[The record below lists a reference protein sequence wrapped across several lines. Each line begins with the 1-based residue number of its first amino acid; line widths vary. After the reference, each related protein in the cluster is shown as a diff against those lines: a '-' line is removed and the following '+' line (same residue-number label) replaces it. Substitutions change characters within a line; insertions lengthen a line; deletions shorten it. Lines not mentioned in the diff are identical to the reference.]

1 LTPDFVGGRR
11 ALHAEPDLS
20 LYKDTLLFLVT
31 AGVVAPL
38 FVRLRSSPVLGF
50 LIAGAA
56 LGPQGLG
63 RLAEDNPWLAPF
75 ALTKIVEVDNV
86 GSLGVVFLLFMMGLE
101 LSFER
106 LTSMRRLVF
115 GLGLSQVVVTSLIIG
130 GAALALGQPVPAA
143 VILGA
148 ALSMSSTSI
157 VIPVLAERKR
167 LNSAVGRASFAVLL
181 FQDLAVAP
189 LLFMTTML
197 AKGEIHGLGADF
209 IWALVPAA
217 LALVALFVLGRLVL
231 RPLFHSV
238 ATAKSAELFMAAS
251 LLVVIGAGLIAALS
265 GLSMA
270 LGAFIA
276 GLLLAE
282 TEFRR
287 EIEVTIEPF
296 KGLLLGLFF
305 VSVGAGLD
313 LSLVFAAPLRILGL
327 ACALLIIKGATLLA
341 LGRLFKAPWRVAREV
356 ALLLG
361 PGGEFAFV
369 MIGAAATVVAP
380 EIGHTALVAVTV
392 TMLVIPLLARLA
404 EWLPR
409 GAASEPLAE
418 AFEAPPEDGQPRV
431 IIVGYGRVGALISD
445 MLARHEIAY
454 IAVDADAKVVAKA
467 RGEGR
472 PIYFG
477 DATRS
482 EYLRRCGI
490 DSARALIVTMDAPR
504 SNEAV
509 VKIARTLRPDLT
521 IIARARDA
529 AHAST
534 LYELGVTDAVPETIE
549 ASLQLSEAALVDIG
563 VPMGYVIA
571 SIHEKRDEFRRMLVA
586 AGAQPRPQIA
596 KRTIAS
602 ATQAR
607 RKRKPKPKPN

>member
-1 LTPDFVGGRR
+1 MHATPDL
-11 ALHAEPDLS
+11 A
-20 LYKDTLLFLVT
+20 LYKETLLFLVT

-38 FVRLRSSPVLGF
+38 FIRLRSSPVLGF

-75 ALTKIVEVDNV
+75 ALTKIAEVDNV
-86 GSLGVVFLLFMMGLE
+86 GALGVVFLLFMMGLE

-115 GLGLSQVVVTSLIIG
+115 GLGLAQVLVTWLIIG
-130 GAALALGQPVPAA
+130 LAALAIGEPIPAA

-197 AKGEIHGLGADF
+197 AGGRINGFGADF
-209 IWALVPAA
+209 IWTLGPAA
-217 LALVALFVLGRLVL
+217 IALVALVVLGRLVL

-305 VSVGAGLD
+305 VSVGASLD
-313 LSLVFAAPLRILGL
+313 LSLLIAAPLRVLGV
-327 ACALLIIKGATLLA
+327 AFAIVVVKGATVLA
-341 LGRLFKAPWRVAREV
+341 LGRIFRAPWRVAREV

-369 MIGAAATVVAP
+369 MIGAAAGVVSA
-380 EIGHTALVAVTV
+380 ESGHTALVAVTV
-392 TMLVIPLLARLA
+392 TMLTIPLLARLA
-404 EWLPR
+404 DWLPV
-409 GAASEPLAE
+409 GAAPSEAVAE
-418 AFEAPPEDGQPRV
+418 VFEAPPEDGQARV
-431 IIVGYGRVGALISD
+431 IIVGCGRVGSLISD
-445 MLARHEIAY
+445 MLKRHDIAH
-454 IAVDADAKVVAKA
+454 IAVDSDAKLVAGA
-467 RGEGR
+467 RSSGR
-472 PIYFG
+472 QIYFG
-477 DATRS
+477 DATRP
-482 EYLRRCGI
+482 EFLRRCGI

-509 VKIARTLRPDLT
+509 VKIARSLRPDLT

-571 SIHEKRDEFRRMLVA
+571 SIHEKRDEYRRMLIS
-586 AGAQPRPQIA
+586 AGAPPRPQIA
-596 KRTIAS
+596 KRTS
-602 ATQAR
+602 ATRAS
-607 RKRKPKPKPN
+607 KRQPKPK